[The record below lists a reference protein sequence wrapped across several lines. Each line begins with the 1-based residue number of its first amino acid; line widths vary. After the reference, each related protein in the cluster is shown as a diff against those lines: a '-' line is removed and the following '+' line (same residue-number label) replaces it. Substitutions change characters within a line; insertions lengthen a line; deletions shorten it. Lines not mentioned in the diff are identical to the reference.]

1 MTNKKFK
8 LAAMSLALS
17 AAVVASPVVA
27 NAEEITTPSED
38 TEASAAEQAAEEQVP
53 EVEEEEETV
62 EETEETET
70 ETEESESEEES
81 EGNNESEETEESE
94 TEEESAD
101 KEQAAEQTE
110 ANHDNQVMT
119 LELNAGES
127 APADNST
134 TENNAAADD
143 TDAGKTE
150 ETKQDDAQENVA
162 TNGNKTYAT
171 LQGALDDAADGDQI
185 NLNKDTKEN
194 ITIFQSIKLF
204 LNGHTIT
211 AEDENKSVITIEKNE
226 KTSSEK
232 LNVEIVGGEGTD
244 ADGNETV
251 GTITGS
257 NATGIV
263 IEGTITGGKSDT
275 TVKLEGVTIKDNTGK
290 YGGGIRVEDAE
301 LELDDCDVEDNTS
314 QAEWMGSNGTGVG
327 GGILAVNSKLNVKD
341 TIFANN
347 EATGYWHEFTNADGV
362 KMNASENGGGA
373 ISANNCETVIEGST
387 FTGNKSTGSNAD
399 GGAIAATYGKLSVDD
414 STFTSNTA
422 VDCGGAINA
431 RGVSGVT
438 ITNSTFGGVDGESKS
453 IGNSSKKGGAIN
465 VSYYNN
471 LYENRRYDV
480 ETATFNNVKILNN
493 TSSLQGGGINISE
506 IKATATVINSTI
518 SGNKTGMNYGG
529 GLCFD
534 KTNAELS
541 GCTISGNS
549 GRLGGGLAVNAATVN
564 VKDSFVTE
572 NKGTVYVYQGKTYSA
587 SGAGVYTSNGAV
599 TLQNVNVT
607 GNGGE
612 DTSAG
617 GGVYAYKSDVNI
629 GKDTVISG
637 NTAKAGAGVY
647 SHTNKT
653 FVIDGATINNNTAT
667 NGNGG
672 GVYVTA
678 TALADIKNSTIS
690 GNSGN
695 VGGGIYTVNNTL
707 NVENTKF
714 VGNEATGISSDVAG
728 GAIFADNCKTTIA
741 GSTFTDNKANRNNA
755 CGGAVATRKGELTI
769 TSATAAD
776 GTIVE
781 SAFTNNSAAGN
792 GGAVFTRA
800 AENVTINNSTFDG
813 NKGFNGGAYASI
825 NPDSPY
831 TNVTNVNI
839 ENVTIKNNEATNH
852 GGALFFNGYDHEY
865 GYGEG
870 KSHKV
875 TVIAS
880 TISGNTAA
888 QQGGGITAYATDLS
902 VAGTEN
908 ADGTV
913 NGTVISG
920 NTATF
925 GGGVLSFHSDVKIGN
940 GTVISGNTA
949 SSYGGGVYSNNDT
962 SFEMTGTKVENNT
975 ATVNYGGGMFVWATK
990 ENVKIDGC
998 SISGNKARLGGGLVA
1013 YAANVDVKDSSIT
1026 DNKGIIFVDADNK
1039 VWDASGAGILATS
1052 NSNVNL
1058 QNVVVTGNGDENT
1071 STGGAIAVYG
1081 GCNVTTDQNTVIQNN
1096 TSVYGGGL
1104 YVGMGGKATISNG
1117 TKLYNNTALT
1127 AGDDVYL
1134 APGTTV
1140 TITPVG
1146 DDWVLDD
1153 CNHNIDNW
1161 YVDGANAR
1169 WDGDN
1174 RLAYSVVVSQAE
1186 GVTITVSEDG
1196 SYTISVSADA
1206 KDGFAFKAAHFY
1218 DEPDEPEDDEPVIV
1232 PTDVVIPP
1240 VQDATPDAPVAE
1252 ETVVS
1257 PEEPVL
1263 PAVQDATV
1271 EPAAAALPQTGVN
1284 WFAALTMAMSGAA
1297 LAAAGAFI
1305 SLFGKSEH

>member
-110 ANHDNQVMT
+110 VNHDNQVMT

-134 TENNAAADD
+134 TENNVAADD

-150 ETKQDDAQENVA
+150 ETKQDEATENVA
-162 TNGNKTYAT
+162 TNGNKTYTT
-171 LQGALDDAADGDQI
+171 LQGALDEAKENDQI
-185 NLNKDTKEN
+185 TLNKDTKEN

-211 AEDENKSVITIEKNE
+211 AEDKNESVITIEKNE

-232 LNVEIVGGEGTD
+232 LNVEIVGGTSTD
-244 ADGNETV
+244 ADGNKTV

-399 GGAIAATYGKLSVDD
+399 GGAIAATYGKLSVDG

-431 RGVSGVT
+431 RGVSDVT
-438 ITNSTFGGVDGESKS
+438 IKNSTFGGVDGKGNISKQ
-453 IGNSSKKGGAIN
+453 GGAIN
-465 VSYYNN
+465 IGSTTNLESSGWVSYYVESAN
-471 LYENRRYDV
+471 LKKV
-480 ETATFNNVKILNN
+480 QILNN
-493 TSSLQGGGINISE
+493 TASNMGGGMYIAGV
-506 IKATATVINSTI
+506 KGTATVINSTI
-518 SGNKTGMNYGG
+518 SGNTAIAGAGYGG
-529 GLCFD
+529 GIVNYGVDNLIID
-534 KTNAELS
+534 NTE
-541 GCTISGNS
+541 ISGNKAIC
-549 GRLGGGLAVNAATVN
+549 GGGIFQQGFAVYDNN
-564 VKDSFVTE
+564 L
-572 NKGTVYVYQGKTYSA
+572 
-587 SGAGVYTSNGAV
+587 
-599 TLQNVNVT
+599 TLQNNSKVNNNTAT
-607 GNGGE
+607 G
-612 DTSAG
+612 TWG
-617 GGVYAYKSDVNI
+617 GGVYAVSSKLNATNTEINGNNAQYAGGVFCYTSNVNL
-629 GKDTVISG
+629 GNGTVISG

-769 TSATAAD
+769 TSATATD

-839 ENVTIKNNEATNH
+839 ENVTIKNNEATNY

-1186 GVTITVSEDG
+1186 GVTITVNEDG